1 MHNIKDIR
9 KDIDNFKNT
18 IKNRNVDVDFDQI
31 LNLDEENRKLI
42 QEKEKLEM
50 EKKSISKSKDETL
63 FEKSKEISNKID
75 DLSKNQKNVKDQL
88 DQILSNIP
96 NLPLN
101 DVPVGKDENSN
112 KEVVKSGKI
121 KEMSFKP
128 KSHYEIGEKLN
139 MLDFDLATK
148 TTGSRFVFVKDKL
161 ASLERAIS
169 NFMIDTH
176 VNNNGYTEISPPLMA
191 TDNTMFGTGQ
201 LPKFE
206 NDQFEIKF
214 DDKNDRKFLIPTAE
228 VILTNMVKN
237 QILNLKS
244 LPMRLV
250 ASTPCFRK
258 EAGSYGKDTKG
269 MIRQHQF
276 YKVELVS
283 IVENNKCIEEL
294 ERMTNCATKILDDL
308 QLPYRKIILS
318 TGDMGFSA
326 EKTYDIEVWLP
337 SENKYREIS
346 SCSSCGTFQAKRMKA
361 RYKNNNNENEFV
373 GTLNGR
379 LVASTPCFRKEAG
392 SYGKDTKGMIRQ
404 HQFYKVE
411 LVSIVENNKCIE
423 ELERMTNCATKILD
437 DLQLPYRK
445 IILST
450 GDMGFSAEK
459 TYDIEVWLPSENKY
473 REISSCSSCGT
484 FQAKRMKAR
493 YKNNNNENEFVGTLN
508 GSGLAV
514 GRTLIAILENYQ
526 TEDGSIIIPEKLRPY
541 MNNMEKIGIN

>member
-75 DLSKNQKNVKDQL
+75 DLSKNQKSVKDQL

-112 KEVVKSGKI
+112 KEVVKSGEI

-373 GTLNGR
+373 GTLNG
-379 LVASTPCFRKEAG
+379 
-392 SYGKDTKGMIRQ
+392 
-404 HQFYKVE
+404 
-411 LVSIVENNKCIE
+411 
-423 ELERMTNCATKILD
+423 
-437 DLQLPYRK
+437 
-445 IILST
+445 
-450 GDMGFSAEK
+450 
-459 TYDIEVWLPSENKY
+459 
-473 REISSCSSCGT
+473 
-484 FQAKRMKAR
+484 
-493 YKNNNNENEFVGTLN
+493 
-508 GSGLAV
+508 SGLAV

>member
-9 KDIDNFKNT
+9 KDIDNFKNS
-18 IKNRNVDVDFDQI
+18 IKNRNVNIDFDKI
-31 LNLDEENRKLI
+31 LNLDEDNRKLI

-50 EKKSISKSKDETL
+50 QKKTISKSKDEKL
-63 FEKSKEISNKID
+63 FAQSKEISNKID
-75 DLSKNQKNVKDQL
+75 DLSKNQKIIKDQL
-88 DQILSNIP
+88 DVILSSMP

-101 DVPVGKDENSN
+101 DVPIGKDENSN
-112 KEVVKSGKI
+112 KELTKSGEI

-176 VNNNGYTEISPPLMA
+176 VNYNGYTEISPPLMA

-214 DDKNDRKFLIPTAE
+214 DDNNDRKFLIPTAE

-237 QILNLKS
+237 QILNIKS

-283 IVENNKCIEEL
+283 IVENDKCTDEL

-308 QLPYRKIILS
+308 KLPYRK
-318 TGDMGFSA
+318 
-326 EKTYDIEVWLP
+326 V
-337 SENKYREIS
+337 
-346 SCSSCGTFQAKRMKA
+346 
-361 RYKNNNNENEFV
+361 
-373 GTLNGR
+373 
-379 LVASTPCFRKEAG
+379 
-392 SYGKDTKGMIRQ
+392 
-404 HQFYKVE
+404 
-411 LVSIVENNKCIE
+411 
-423 ELERMTNCATKILD
+423 
-437 DLQLPYRK
+437 
-445 IILST
+445 ILST

-526 TEDGSIIIPEKLRPY
+526 IEDGSIIIPDKLRPY
-541 MNNMEKIGIN
+541 MNNIEKIGIN